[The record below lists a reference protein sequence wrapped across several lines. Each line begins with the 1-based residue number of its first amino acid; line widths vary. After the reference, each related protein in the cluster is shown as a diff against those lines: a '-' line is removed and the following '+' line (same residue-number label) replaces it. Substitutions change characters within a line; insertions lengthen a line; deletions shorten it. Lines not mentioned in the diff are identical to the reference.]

1 MSSSAIGRLF
11 QPENVKLFSHDYT
24 YVEPKLQS
32 RIIECHRPATP
43 IGQVMRATLLT
54 HPNNTLLGSS
64 WGAVMFR
71 HVQSLD
77 LVVGTKCL
85 TAFTILLNN

>member
-1 MSSSAIGRLF
+1 MFNPNIKASKSYYS
-11 QPENVKLFSHDYT
+11 
-24 YVEPKLQS
+24 
-32 RIIECHRPATP
+32 IECHRPATP

-71 HVQSLD
+71 HVRSLD
-77 LVVGTKCL
+77 LVVGTKL
-85 TAFTILLNN
+85 FMNSFMLVFFF

>member
-1 MSSSAIGRLF
+1 M
-11 QPENVKLFSHDYT
+11 KLFSHGYT
-24 YVEPKLQS
+24 YVQPKHQS
-32 RIIECHRPATP
+32 RIIVCHRPATP

-77 LVVGTKCL
+77 LVVGTIFL
-85 TAFTILLNN
+85 TATTILLNI